1 MLSIAIYQLLI
12 KKSIGMLSRS
22 AASCRLDGSML
33 SFPFV
38 VDDLGQHHKLYL
50 GQRFGILVVD
60 PALIAQD
67 NRCDAFDRFPVVLPV
82 LFDSAEDSFG

>member
-1 MLSIAIYQLLI
+1 MLSG
-12 KKSIGMLSRS
+12 S
-22 AASCRLDGSML
+22 ASCRLDGSML

-38 VDDLGQHHKLYL
+38 VDDLGQHHKLN
-50 GQRFGILVVD
+50 FGESLCIFVVD
-60 PALIAQD
+60 PPFIAQD